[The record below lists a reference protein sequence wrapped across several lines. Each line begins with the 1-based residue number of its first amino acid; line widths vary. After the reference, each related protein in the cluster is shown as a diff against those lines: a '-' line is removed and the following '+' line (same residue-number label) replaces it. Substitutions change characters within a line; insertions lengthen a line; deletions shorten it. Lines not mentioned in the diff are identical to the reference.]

1 MMMDTLQA
9 NWMIFAA
16 AALAVLLLVWW
27 LISRAGRS
35 RGEREYQPD
44 VLDEGVGPAQRNQ
57 ALIDAAPAAAVVLP
71 PIMSDALGGMG
82 EVVAMAAQAQVERNT
97 AQAAEPEVP
106 APPPAPAEVPQRAPA
121 EVPPSQPDTVP
132 APPAEPEITPA
143 GPEPEAVP
151 PAPEPAQQ
159 PQPEA
164 VEVEVAATQPEP
176 GDPPA
181 QVPQPEPQPAQPDP
195 GPPPGPEPMPEQPTG
210 GADDLGR
217 IKGLGPKLQT
227 LLPALGLTTFTQIAA
242 LSEADLADLDPQLGP
257 FAGRP
262 TRDGWVE
269 QAQYLA
275 AGDVAGFEARFGK
288 V

>member
-1 MMMDTLQA
+1 MMIDTLQA
-9 NWMIFAA
+9 NWMIVAA
-16 AALAVLLLVWW
+16 AALAVLLLAAW
-27 LISRAGRS
+27 LISRAGKSGR
-35 RGEREYQPD
+35 EREYQPD

-106 APPPAPAEVPQRAPA
+106 APPPAPAEVP
-121 EVPPSQPDTVP
+121 PSEPDTVP
-132 APPAEPEITPA
+132 APPAEPEIAPA
-143 GPEPEAVP
+143 APEPEMEP
-151 PAPEPAQQ
+151 YAPEPAQQ

-181 QVPQPEPQPAQPDP
+181 QVPEPEPQPSQPDP
-195 GPPPGPEPMPEQPTG
+195 GPAPGPEPMPEQPTG

-227 LLPALGLTTFTQIAA
+227 LLPTLGLTSFAQIAA
-242 LSEADLADLDPQLGP
+242 LSEADLAALDPRLGP

>member
-1 MMMDTLQA
+1 MMDTLQA

-16 AALAVLLLVWW
+16 AALAVLLVAAW
-27 LISRAGRS
+27 LISRSGAS
-35 RGEREYQPD
+35 RREREYQPD
-44 VLDEGVGPAQRNQ
+44 VLDEGQAPAQRNQ

-71 PIMSDALGGMG
+71 PVMSDALGGMG
-82 EVVAMAAQAQVERNT
+82 EVVAAAAQERVQ
-97 AQAAEPEVP
+97 QAEVRSAEPEEAP
-106 APPPAPAEVPQRAPA
+106 PPPPPPAPL

-132 APPAEPEITPA
+132 APSTEPEIAPA
-143 GPEPEAVP
+143 APEPEAVP

-164 VEVEVAATQPEP
+164 VEVAATQPEP

-195 GPPPGPEPMPEQPTG
+195 APAPGPEPMPEQPVG

-217 IKGLGPKLQT
+217 IKGLGPKLQA
-227 LLPALGLTTFTQIAA
+227 LLPTLGITSFAQIAA
-242 LSEADLADLDPQLGP
+242 LSEADLAALDPKLGP

-269 QAQYLA
+269 QAKYLA
-275 AGDVAGFEARFGK
+275 AGDVAGFEALFGK